1 MALEEDMEFQKL
13 KTLIRQ
19 FGWDISEQRITGK
32 DLVVVAAK
40 PRPAAA
46 TGTTPPSA
54 PVSLGAT

>member
-19 FGWDISEQRITGK
+19 FGWDITEQRIGAK
-32 DLVVVAAK
+32 DLVVVATK
-40 PRPAAA
+40 PRPEAPAGAAA
-46 TGTTPPSA
+46 PGG